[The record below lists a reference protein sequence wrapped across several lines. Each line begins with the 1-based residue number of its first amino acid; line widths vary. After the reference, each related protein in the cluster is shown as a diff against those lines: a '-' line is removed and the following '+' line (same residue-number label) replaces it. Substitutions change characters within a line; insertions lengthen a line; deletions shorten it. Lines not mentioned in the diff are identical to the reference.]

1 MQNVQFYFVKAINIY
16 QNERNIGVTNPQE
29 SMVHGYIIGDK
40 ISKSEKEILALTKEK
55 ITQGGSKCILVRH
68 DLPNK
73 SFQSKLTVSSDVF
86 FLLLSRSSSESDPSS
101 SMTLAMLEG
110 KEIDT

>member
-1 MQNVQFYFVKAINIY
+1 MQFYFVKAMNIY

-29 SMVHGYIIGDK
+29 SMVHGYIIIGDK
-40 ISKSEKEILALTKEK
+40 SSKSEKEILALTIEK
-55 ITQGGSKCILVRH
+55 INQGGSKCILVRH
-68 DLPNK
+68 NLPNN

-86 FLLLSRSSSESDPSS
+86 FLLLKRSSSESDPSS